1 MKIKKIET
9 KKFKTNVY
17 ALYLTIP
24 LTKENV
30 TYNAL
35 IPTVLKRGCEKYNNQ
50 LEISKKLEEMYDAT
64 FGIGITKVGNN
75 EVLKFYL
82 ESLNNNYLPNNEDLS
97 KTSIEMLLNIVMK
110 PYLVNGK
117 FDDDYV
123 EQEKENLKK
132 VIESRKDNK
141 DTYATNRLLEEMFKE
156 EPYGLYKFGNI
167 DEIDNITSEKLY
179 EKYKELIKNSE
190 KYLYI
195 VGDVKNLNIESYNID
210 EKEITISKEFPVKIS
225 EKENI
230 VKEQMDVTQGKL
242 VIGLNTPNNKQEVIA
257 LYNTI
262 LGKGANSKLFL
273 NVREKEGLAYSAGST
288 YLKRNNAIIISTGI
302 EVSKYNKAV
311 EVIKNQLKDM
321 EDGNITEKEMKDAK
335 QFINAGLNLINE
347 SSENMIEYRF
357 DKDLYNEEMDIE
369 KYRKKI
375 EEIKK
380 EDIVKVA
387 KQIKI
392 DTIYFFRKLM
402 R

>member
-1 MKIKKIET
+1 MKITKIQT

-24 LTKENV
+24 MKSEDI

-35 IPTVLKRGCEKYNNQ
+35 IPTILKRGCEKYTDQ
-50 LEISKKLEEMYDAT
+50 LKISKKLEEMYDAT
-64 FGIGITKVGNN
+64 LGIGISKTGNN
-75 EVLKFYL
+75 EVLKFYI
-82 ESLNNNYLPNNEDLS
+82 ESLNNNYIPENEDLS
-97 KTSIEMLLNIVMK
+97 KTSIEMLLNIVMH
-110 PYLVNGK
+110 PLIINGK
-117 FDDDYV
+117 FDEDYV
-123 EQEKENLKK
+123 RQEKENLKK
-132 VIESRKDNK
+132 VIQSRKDNK
-141 DTYATNRLLEEMFKE
+141 DTYANNRLLEEMFKE
-156 EPYGLYKFGNI
+156 QPFGQYKFGNI

-302 EVSKYNKAV
+302 EVSKYNKAI

-357 DKDLYNEEMDIE
+357 DKDLYNEEIDVE

-375 EEIKK
+375 EEVKK

-392 DTIYFFRKLM
+392 DTIYFLGN
-402 R
+402 

>member
-1 MKIKKIET
+1 VKIKKIET

-167 DEIDNITSEKLY
+167 DEIDNITSKKLY

-195 VGDVKNLNIESYNID
+195 VGDIENLNIESYNID

-311 EVIKNQLKDM
+311 EVIKKQLKDM

-357 DKDLYNEEMDIE
+357 DKDLYNEEIDIE
-369 KYRKKI
+369 KYRKEI

-392 DTIYFFRKLM
+392 DTIYFLGN
-402 R
+402 

>member
-110 PYLVNGK
+110 PYLVNEK

-167 DEIDNITSEKLY
+167 DEIDNITSKKLY

-195 VGDVKNLNIESYNID
+195 VGDVENLNIESYNID

-302 EVSKYNKAV
+302 EVLKYNKAV
-311 EVIKNQLKDM
+311 EVIKKQLKDM
-321 EDGNITEKEMKDAK
+321 ENGNITEKEMKDAK

-357 DKDLYNEEMDIE
+357 DKDLYNEEIDIE
-369 KYRKKI
+369 KYRKEI

-392 DTIYFFRKLM
+392 DTIYFLGN
-402 R
+402 

>member
-97 KTSIEMLLNIVMK
+97 KTSIEMLLNIVMN

-195 VGDVKNLNIESYNID
+195 VGDVENLNIESYNID

-311 EVIKNQLKDM
+311 EVIKKQLKDM
-321 EDGNITEKEMKDAK
+321 KDGNITEKEMKDAK

-357 DKDLYNEEMDIE
+357 DKDLYNEEIDIE

-392 DTIYFFRKLM
+392 DTIYFLGN
-402 R
+402 

>member
-1 MKIKKIET
+1 MKIRKIET

-35 IPTVLKRGCEKYNNQ
+35 MPTVLKRGCEKYNNQ
-50 LEISKKLEEMYDAT
+50 LEINKKLEEMYDAT
-64 FGIGITKVGNN
+64 FGIGIAKVGNN
-75 EVLKFYL
+75 EVLKFYI
-82 ESLNNNYLPNNEDLS
+82 ESLNNNYIPNQEDLS
-97 KTSIEMLLNIVMK
+97 KASIEMLLNIVMN
-110 PYLVNGK
+110 PYLVDGK
-117 FDDDYV
+117 FDEDYV
-123 EQEKENLKK
+123 NQEKENLKK

-190 KYLYI
+190 KHLYI
-195 VGDVKNLNIESYNID
+195 VGNVENLNIEEYQID
-210 EKEITISKEFPVKIS
+210 EEEIKITKEFLIKEQLE
-225 EKENI
+225 EKV

-242 VIGLNTPNNKQEVIA
+242 VIGLNTPNKKREIIA

-311 EVIKNQLKDM
+311 EVIKKQLKDM
-321 EDGNITEKEMKDAK
+321 QEGNITEKEIKDAK

-347 SSENMIEYRF
+347 SSENMIEYTF
-357 DKDLYNEEMDIE
+357 DKELYNEEIDIE
-369 KYRKKI
+369 KYRKNIQK
-375 EEIKK
+375 IKK
-380 EDIVKVA
+380 EDIVEIA
-387 KQIKI
+387 KKINI
-392 DTIYFFRKLM
+392 DTIYFLGN
-402 R
+402 

>member
-167 DEIDNITSEKLY
+167 DEIDNITSKKLY

-195 VGDVKNLNIESYNID
+195 VGDVENLNIESYNID

-302 EVSKYNKAV
+302 EVLKYNKAV

-357 DKDLYNEEMDIE
+357 DKDLYNEEIDIE

-392 DTIYFFRKLM
+392 DTIYFLGN
-402 R
+402 

>member
-82 ESLNNNYLPNNEDLS
+82 ESLNNNYLPKNEDLS

-110 PYLVNGK
+110 PYLVNEK

-195 VGDVKNLNIESYNID
+195 VGDVENLNIESYNID
-210 EKEITISKEFPVKIS
+210 EKEITISKEFPVKVS

-357 DKDLYNEEMDIE
+357 DKDLYNEEIDIE

-375 EEIKK
+375 EEVKK

-392 DTIYFFRKLM
+392 DTIYFLGN
-402 R
+402 

>member
-1 MKIKKIET
+1 MKIRKIET

-64 FGIGITKVGNN
+64 FGIGIAKVGNN
-75 EVLKFYL
+75 EVLKFYI

-97 KTSIEMLLNIVMK
+97 KTSIEMLINIVMK
-110 PYLVNGK
+110 PYLINGK
-117 FDDDYV
+117 FDEDYV
-123 EQEKENLKK
+123 SQEKENLKK

-167 DEIDNITSEKLY
+167 EEIDNITSEKLY
-179 EKYKELIKNSE
+179 EKYKELIKNAE
-190 KYLYI
+190 KHLYI
-195 VGDVKNLNIESYNID
+195 VGDVENLNIQEYHID
-210 EKEITISKEFPVKIS
+210 EEEIKITKEFPIK
-225 EKENI
+225 EKLEEKI
-230 VKEQMDVTQGKL
+230 VKEQMDITQGKL
-242 VIGLNTPNNKQEVIA
+242 VIGLNTPNKNREIIA

-311 EVIKNQLKDM
+311 EVIKKQLKDM
-321 EDGNITEKEMKDAK
+321 QEGNITEKEIKDAK

-347 SSENMIEYRF
+347 SSENIIEYTF
-357 DKDLYNEEMDIE
+357 DKELYNEEIDIE
-369 KYRKKI
+369 KYRKSIEKI
-375 EEIKK
+375 TK
-380 EDIVKVA
+380 EDIVEIA
-387 KQIKI
+387 KKINI
-392 DTIYFFRKLM
+392 DTIYFLGN
-402 R
+402 

>member
-1 MKIKKIET
+1 MKIRKIET

-64 FGIGITKVGNN
+64 FGIGIAKVGNN
-75 EVLKFYL
+75 EVLKFYI

-97 KTSIEMLLNIVMK
+97 KTSIEMLINIVMK
-110 PYLVNGK
+110 PYLINGK
-117 FDDDYV
+117 FDEDYV
-123 EQEKENLKK
+123 SQEKENLKK

-167 DEIDNITSEKLY
+167 EEIDNITSEKLY
-179 EKYKELIKNSE
+179 EKYKELIKNAE
-190 KYLYI
+190 KHLYI
-195 VGDVKNLNIESYNID
+195 VGDVENLNIQEYHID
-210 EKEITISKEFPVKIS
+210 EEEIKITKEFPIK
-225 EKENI
+225 EKLEEKI
-230 VKEQMDVTQGKL
+230 VKEQMDITQGKL
-242 VIGLNTPNNKQEVIA
+242 VIGLNTPNKNREIIA

-311 EVIKNQLKDM
+311 EVIKKQLKDM
-321 EDGNITEKEMKDAK
+321 QEGNITEKEIKDAK

-347 SSENMIEYRF
+347 SSENMIEYTF
-357 DKDLYNEEMDIE
+357 DKELYNEEIDIE
-369 KYRKKI
+369 KYRKSIEKI
-375 EEIKK
+375 TK
-380 EDIVKVA
+380 EDIVEIA
-387 KQIKI
+387 KQINI
-392 DTIYFFRKLM
+392 DTIYFLGN
-402 R
+402 

>member
-64 FGIGITKVGNN
+64 FGIGITKVGND

-97 KTSIEMLLNIVMK
+97 KTSIEMLLNIVMN

-195 VGDVKNLNIESYNID
+195 VGDVENLNIESYNID

-302 EVSKYNKAV
+302 EVSKYNKAI

-357 DKDLYNEEMDIE
+357 DKDLYNEEIDIE
-369 KYRKKI
+369 KYRKEI

-387 KQIKI
+387 QQIKI
-392 DTIYFFRKLM
+392 DTIYFLGN
-402 R
+402 

>member
-35 IPTVLKRGCEKYNNQ
+35 IPTVLKRGCKKYNNQ

-64 FGIGITKVGNN
+64 LGIGISKTGNN
-75 EVLKFYL
+75 EVLKFYI
-82 ESLNNNYLPNNEDLS
+82 ESLNNNYIPENEDLS
-97 KTSIEMLLNIVMK
+97 KTSIEMLLNIVMH
-110 PYLVNGK
+110 PLIINGK
-117 FDDDYV
+117 FDEDYV
-123 EQEKENLKK
+123 RQEKEKLKK
-132 VIESRKDNK
+132 VIQSRKDNK
-141 DTYATNRLLEEMFKE
+141 DTYANNRLLEEMFKE
-156 EPYGLYKFGNI
+156 QPFGQYKFGNI

-302 EVSKYNKAV
+302 EVSKYNKAI

-357 DKDLYNEEMDIE
+357 DKDLYNEEIDIE
-369 KYRKKI
+369 KYREEI
-375 EEIKK
+375 EEVKK

-392 DTIYFFRKLM
+392 DTIYFLGN
-402 R
+402 

>member
-167 DEIDNITSEKLY
+167 DEIDNITSKKLY

-195 VGDVKNLNIESYNID
+195 VGDVENLNIESYNID

-357 DKDLYNEEMDIE
+357 DKDLYNEEIDIE

-392 DTIYFFRKLM
+392 DIIYFLGN
-402 R
+402 

>member
-50 LEISKKLEEMYDAT
+50 LEVSKKLEEMYDAT

-141 DTYATNRLLEEMFKE
+141 DIYANNRLLEEMFKE
-156 EPYGLYKFGNI
+156 ETYGLYKFGNI

-195 VGDVKNLNIESYNID
+195 VGDVENLNIESYNID

-302 EVSKYNKAV
+302 EVLKYNKAV

-357 DKDLYNEEMDIE
+357 DKDLYNEEIDIE
-369 KYRKKI
+369 KYRKEI

-392 DTIYFFRKLM
+392 DTIYFLGN
-402 R
+402 

>member
-110 PYLVNGK
+110 PYLVNEK

-195 VGDVKNLNIESYNID
+195 VGDVENLNIESYNID

-311 EVIKNQLKDM
+311 EVIKKQLKDM

-357 DKDLYNEEMDIE
+357 DKDLYNEEIDIE
-369 KYRKKI
+369 KYRKEI

-392 DTIYFFRKLM
+392 DTIYFLGN
-402 R
+402 

>member
-24 LTKENV
+24 LTEENV

-210 EKEITISKEFPVKIS
+210 EKEITILKEFPVKIS

-392 DTIYFFRKLM
+392 DTIYFLGN
-402 R
+402 

>member
-1 MKIKKIET
+1 MKIRKIET

-156 EPYGLYKFGNI
+156 QPYGLYKFGNI

-357 DKDLYNEEMDIE
+357 DKDLYNEEIDIE

-375 EEIKK
+375 EEITK

-387 KQIKI
+387 QQIKI
-392 DTIYFFRKLM
+392 DTIYFLGN
-402 R
+402 

>member
-82 ESLNNNYLPNNEDLS
+82 ESLNNNYLPKNEDLS

-110 PYLVNGK
+110 PYLVNEK

-195 VGDVKNLNIESYNID
+195 VGDVENLNIESYNID

-242 VIGLNTPNNKQEVIA
+242 VIGLNMPNNKQEVIA

-357 DKDLYNEEMDIE
+357 DKDLYNEEIDIE

-375 EEIKK
+375 EEITK

-387 KQIKI
+387 QQIKI
-392 DTIYFFRKLM
+392 DTIYFLGN
-402 R
+402 

>member
-82 ESLNNNYLPNNEDLS
+82 ESLNNNYLPNNENLS

-167 DEIDNITSEKLY
+167 DEIDNITSKKLY

-195 VGDVKNLNIESYNID
+195 VGDVENLNIESYNID

-302 EVSKYNKAV
+302 EVLKYNKAV

-357 DKDLYNEEMDIE
+357 DKDLYNEEIDIE
-369 KYRKKI
+369 KYRKEI

-392 DTIYFFRKLM
+392 DTIYFLGN
-402 R
+402 

>member
-82 ESLNNNYLPNNEDLS
+82 ESLNNNYLPKNEDLS

-110 PYLVNGK
+110 PYLVNEK

-195 VGDVKNLNIESYNID
+195 VGDVENLNIESYNID
-210 EKEITISKEFPVKIS
+210 EKEITISKEFPVKVS

-302 EVSKYNKAV
+302 EVLKYNKAV

-357 DKDLYNEEMDIE
+357 DKDLYNEEIDIE
-369 KYRKKI
+369 KYRKEI

-392 DTIYFFRKLM
+392 DTIYFLGN
-402 R
+402 

>member
-167 DEIDNITSEKLY
+167 DEIDNITSKKLY

-195 VGDVKNLNIESYNID
+195 VGDVENLNIESYNID

-302 EVSKYNKAV
+302 EVLKYNKAV
-311 EVIKNQLKDM
+311 EVIKKQLKDM
-321 EDGNITEKEMKDAK
+321 ENGNITEKEMKDAK

-357 DKDLYNEEMDIE
+357 DKDLYNEEIDIE
-369 KYRKKI
+369 KYRKEI

-392 DTIYFFRKLM
+392 DTIYFLGN
-402 R
+402 

>member
-167 DEIDNITSEKLY
+167 DEIDNITSEKVY

-195 VGDVKNLNIESYNID
+195 VGDVENLNIESYNID

-302 EVSKYNKAV
+302 EVLKYNKAV

-357 DKDLYNEEMDIE
+357 DKDLYNEEIDIE
-369 KYRKKI
+369 KYRKEI

-392 DTIYFFRKLM
+392 DTIYFLGN
-402 R
+402 

>member
-1 MKIKKIET
+1 MKIRKIET

-64 FGIGITKVGNN
+64 FGIGIAKVGNN
-75 EVLKFYL
+75 EVLKFYI

-97 KTSIEMLLNIVMK
+97 KTSIEMLINIVMK
-110 PYLVNGK
+110 PYLINGK
-117 FDDDYV
+117 FDEDYV
-123 EQEKENLKK
+123 SQEKENLKK

-167 DEIDNITSEKLY
+167 EEIDNITSEKLY
-179 EKYKELIKNSE
+179 EKYKELIKNAE
-190 KYLYI
+190 KHLYI
-195 VGDVKNLNIESYNID
+195 VGDVENLNIQEYHID
-210 EKEITISKEFPVKIS
+210 EEEIKITKEFPIK
-225 EKENI
+225 EKLEEKI
-230 VKEQMDVTQGKL
+230 VKEQMDIRQGKL
-242 VIGLNTPNNKQEVIA
+242 VIGLNTPNKNREIIA

-311 EVIKNQLKDM
+311 EVIKKQLKDM
-321 EDGNITEKEMKDAK
+321 QEGNITEKEIKDAK

-347 SSENMIEYRF
+347 SSENMIEYTF
-357 DKDLYNEEMDIE
+357 DKELYNEEIDIE
-369 KYRKKI
+369 KYRKSIEKI
-375 EEIKK
+375 TK
-380 EDIVKVA
+380 EDIVEIA
-387 KQIKI
+387 KKINI
-392 DTIYFFRKLM
+392 DTIYFLGN
-402 R
+402 

>member
-1 MKIKKIET
+1 MKIRKIET

-35 IPTVLKRGCEKYNNQ
+35 IPTVLRRGCEKYNNQ

-64 FGIGITKVGNN
+64 FGIGIAKVGNN
-75 EVLKFYL
+75 EVLKFYI

-97 KTSIEMLLNIVMK
+97 KTSIEMLINIVMK
-110 PYLVNGK
+110 PYLINGK
-117 FDDDYV
+117 FDEDYV
-123 EQEKENLKK
+123 SQEKENLKK

-156 EPYGLYKFGNI
+156 QPYGLYKFGNI
-167 DEIDNITSEKLY
+167 EEIDNITSEKLY
-179 EKYKELIKNSE
+179 EKYKELIKNAE
-190 KYLYI
+190 KHLYI
-195 VGDVKNLNIESYNID
+195 VGDVENLNIQEYHID
-210 EKEITISKEFPVKIS
+210 EEEIKITKEFPIKERLE
-225 EKENI
+225 EKI
-230 VKEQMDVTQGKL
+230 VKEQMDITQGKL
-242 VIGLNTPNNKQEVIA
+242 VIGLNTPNENREIIA

-311 EVIKNQLKDM
+311 EVIKKQLKDM
-321 EDGNITEKEMKDAK
+321 QNGNITEKEIKDAK

-347 SSENMIEYRF
+347 SSENMIEYTF
-357 DKDLYNEEMDIE
+357 DKELYNEEIDIE
-369 KYRKKI
+369 KYRKSIEKI
-375 EEIKK
+375 TK
-380 EDIVKVA
+380 EDIVEIA
-387 KQIKI
+387 KKINI
-392 DTIYFFRKLM
+392 DTIYFLGN
-402 R
+402 

>member
-195 VGDVKNLNIESYNID
+195 VGDVENLNIESYNID
-210 EKEITISKEFPVKIS
+210 EKEITISKEFPVKVS

-302 EVSKYNKAV
+302 EVSKYNKAI

-357 DKDLYNEEMDIE
+357 DKDLYNEEIDIE
-369 KYRKKI
+369 KYRKEI

-387 KQIKI
+387 QQIKI
-392 DTIYFFRKLM
+392 DTIYFLGN
-402 R
+402 

>member
-167 DEIDNITSEKLY
+167 DEIDNITSKKLY

-195 VGDVKNLNIESYNID
+195 VGDVENLNIESYNID

-302 EVSKYNKAV
+302 EVSKYNKAI

-357 DKDLYNEEMDIE
+357 DKDLYNEEIDIE

-392 DTIYFFRKLM
+392 DTIYFLGN
-402 R
+402 

>member
-167 DEIDNITSEKLY
+167 DEIDNITSKKLY

-195 VGDVKNLNIESYNID
+195 VGDVENLNIESYNID

-242 VIGLNTPNNKQEVIA
+242 VIGLNMPNNKQEVIA

-302 EVSKYNKAV
+302 EVLKYNKAV

-357 DKDLYNEEMDIE
+357 DKDLYNEEIDIE
-369 KYRKKI
+369 KYRKEI

-392 DTIYFFRKLM
+392 DTIYFLGN
-402 R
+402 

>member
-97 KTSIEMLLNIVMK
+97 KTSIEMLLNIVMN

-167 DEIDNITSEKLY
+167 DEIDNITSKKLY

-195 VGDVKNLNIESYNID
+195 VGDVENLNIESYNID

-311 EVIKNQLKDM
+311 EVIKNQLKDI

-357 DKDLYNEEMDIE
+357 DKDLYNEEIDIE

-387 KQIKI
+387 QQIKI
-392 DTIYFFRKLM
+392 DTIYFLGN
-402 R
+402 

>member
-156 EPYGLYKFGNI
+156 QPYGLYKFGNI

-195 VGDVKNLNIESYNID
+195 VGDVENLNIESYNID
-210 EKEITISKEFPVKIS
+210 EKEITISKEFPVKIL

-273 NVREKEGLAYSAGST
+273 NVREKERLAYSAGST

-357 DKDLYNEEMDIE
+357 DKDLYNEEIDIE

-375 EEIKK
+375 EEVKK

-392 DTIYFFRKLM
+392 DTIYFLGN
-402 R
+402 

>member
-110 PYLVNGK
+110 PYLVNEK

-195 VGDVKNLNIESYNID
+195 VGDVENLNIESYNID

-302 EVSKYNKAV
+302 EVSKYNKAI

-357 DKDLYNEEMDIE
+357 DKDLYNEEIDIE
-369 KYRKKI
+369 KYRKEI

-392 DTIYFFRKLM
+392 DTIYFLGN
-402 R
+402 

>member
-35 IPTVLKRGCEKYNNQ
+35 IPTVLKRGCKKYNNQ

-97 KTSIEMLLNIVMK
+97 KTSIEMLLNIVMN

-123 EQEKENLKK
+123 KQEKENLKK

-225 EKENI
+225 KKENI
-230 VKEQMDVTQGKL
+230 VKEQMDVAQGKL

-311 EVIKNQLKDM
+311 EVIKKQLKDM

-357 DKDLYNEEMDIE
+357 DKDLYNEEIDIE

-375 EEIKK
+375 EEITK

-387 KQIKI
+387 QQIKI
-392 DTIYFFRKLM
+392 DTIYFLGN
-402 R
+402 

>member
-97 KTSIEMLLNIVMK
+97 KTSIEMLLNIVMN

-242 VIGLNTPNNKQEVIA
+242 VIGLNMPNNKQEVIA

-302 EVSKYNKAV
+302 EVLKYNKAV

-357 DKDLYNEEMDIE
+357 DKDLYNEEIDIE

-375 EEIKK
+375 EEITK

-387 KQIKI
+387 QQIKI
-392 DTIYFFRKLM
+392 DTIYFLGN
-402 R
+402 

>member
-179 EKYKELIKNSE
+179 KKYQELIKNSE

-195 VGDVKNLNIESYNID
+195 VGDVENLNIESYNID

-311 EVIKNQLKDM
+311 EVIKKQLKDM
-321 EDGNITEKEMKDAK
+321 ENGNITEKEMKDAK

-357 DKDLYNEEMDIE
+357 DKDLYNEEIDIE
-369 KYRKKI
+369 KYRKEI

-387 KQIKI
+387 KQIRI
-392 DTIYFFRKLM
+392 DTIYFLGN
-402 R
+402 

>member
-117 FDDDYV
+117 FDEDYV

-167 DEIDNITSEKLY
+167 EEIDNVTSEKLY

-302 EVSKYNKAV
+302 EVSKYNKAI

-357 DKDLYNEEMDIE
+357 DKDLYNEEIDIE
-369 KYRKKI
+369 KYRKEI
-375 EEIKK
+375 EEITK

-387 KQIKI
+387 QQIKI
-392 DTIYFFRKLM
+392 DTIYFLGN
-402 R
+402 

>member
-110 PYLVNGK
+110 PYLVNEK

-195 VGDVKNLNIESYNID
+195 VGDVENLNIESYNID

-357 DKDLYNEEMDIE
+357 DKDLYNEEIDIE

-392 DTIYFFRKLM
+392 DTIYFLGN
-402 R
+402 

>member
-167 DEIDNITSEKLY
+167 DEIDNITSKKLY

-195 VGDVKNLNIESYNID
+195 VGDVENLNIESYNID

-302 EVSKYNKAV
+302 EVSKYHKAV
-311 EVIKNQLKDM
+311 EVIKKQLKDM
-321 EDGNITEKEMKDAK
+321 KDGNITEKEMKDAK

-357 DKDLYNEEMDIE
+357 DKDLYNEEIDIE

-392 DTIYFFRKLM
+392 DTIYFLGN
-402 R
+402 

>member
-302 EVSKYNKAV
+302 EVLKYNKAV

-357 DKDLYNEEMDIE
+357 DKDLYNEEIDIE
-369 KYRKKI
+369 KYRKEI

-392 DTIYFFRKLM
+392 DTIYFLGN
-402 R
+402 

>member
-35 IPTVLKRGCEKYNNQ
+35 IPTVLKRGCKKYNNQ

-195 VGDVKNLNIESYNID
+195 VGDVENLNIESYNID

-242 VIGLNTPNNKQEVIA
+242 VIGLNTPNNKQEVIE
-257 LYNTI
+257 LYNNI

-357 DKDLYNEEMDIE
+357 DKDLYNEEIDIE

-375 EEIKK
+375 EEVKK

-392 DTIYFFRKLM
+392 DTIYFLGN
-402 R
+402 

>member
-1 MKIKKIET
+1 MKIRKIET

-64 FGIGITKVGNN
+64 FGIGIAKVGNN
-75 EVLKFYL
+75 EVLKFYI
-82 ESLNNNYLPNNEDLS
+82 ESLYNNYLPNNEDLS
-97 KTSIEMLLNIVMK
+97 KTSIEMLINIVMK
-110 PYLVNGK
+110 PYLINGK
-117 FDDDYV
+117 FDEDYV
-123 EQEKENLKK
+123 SQEKENLKK

-167 DEIDNITSEKLY
+167 EEIDNITSEKLY
-179 EKYKELIKNSE
+179 EKYKELIKNAE
-190 KYLYI
+190 KHLYI
-195 VGDVKNLNIESYNID
+195 VGDVENLNIQEYHID
-210 EKEITISKEFPVKIS
+210 EEEIKITKEFPIK
-225 EKENI
+225 EKLEEKI
-230 VKEQMDVTQGKL
+230 VKEQMDITQGKL
-242 VIGLNTPNNKQEVIA
+242 VIGLNTPNKNREIIA

-311 EVIKNQLKDM
+311 EVIKKQLKDM
-321 EDGNITEKEMKDAK
+321 QEGNITEKEIKDAK

-347 SSENMIEYRF
+347 SSENMIEYTF
-357 DKDLYNEEMDIE
+357 DKELYNEEIDIE
-369 KYRKKI
+369 KYRKSIEKI
-375 EEIKK
+375 TK
-380 EDIVKVA
+380 EDIVEIA
-387 KQIKI
+387 KKINI
-392 DTIYFFRKLM
+392 DTIYFLGN
-402 R
+402 

>member
-1 MKIKKIET
+1 MKIRKIET

-64 FGIGITKVGNN
+64 FGIGIAKVGNN
-75 EVLKFYL
+75 EVLKFYI

-97 KTSIEMLLNIVMK
+97 KTSIEMLINIVMK
-110 PYLVNGK
+110 PYLINGK
-117 FDDDYV
+117 FDEDYV
-123 EQEKENLKK
+123 SQEKENLKK

-167 DEIDNITSEKLY
+167 EEIDNITSEKLY
-179 EKYKELIKNSE
+179 EKYKELIKNAE
-190 KYLYI
+190 KHLYI
-195 VGDVKNLNIESYNID
+195 VGDVENLNIQEYHID
-210 EKEITISKEFPVKIS
+210 EEEIKITKEFPIK
-225 EKENI
+225 EKLEEKI
-230 VKEQMDVTQGKL
+230 VKEQMDITQGKL
-242 VIGLNTPNNKQEVIA
+242 VIGLNTPNKNREIIA

-311 EVIKNQLKDM
+311 EVIKKQLKDM
-321 EDGNITEKEMKDAK
+321 QEGNITEKEIKDAK

-347 SSENMIEYRF
+347 SSENMIEYTF
-357 DKDLYNEEMDIE
+357 DKELYNEEIDIE
-369 KYRKKI
+369 KYRKSIEKI
-375 EEIKK
+375 TK
-380 EDIVKVA
+380 EDIVEIA
-387 KQIKI
+387 KKINI
-392 DTIYFFRKLM
+392 DTIYFLGN
-402 R
+402 